1 MTTSSLPVPLVEH
14 DSFQLMIEA
23 ICDYAVYMLDCTG
36 HVVTWNRGAELS
48 KGYTSAEILGKH
60 FKILFTPEDSL
71 AGEAEKELDIA
82 REAGRFSAEGW
93 RLHKNGSRFWA
104 SVVLTAIRDPQGE
117 LLGFVKVLRDLTD
130 RKRQEDALLAMDA
143 ALREERDR
151 LQEERD
157 RFLAAAESSLDSIY
171 ICKAVRNQDGEIEDF
186 LFTYLNSNVETMVSI
201 PRPRMLGC
209 RMCEVLPVN
218 RSSGLFDRYKQVVL
232 TGEPLVLEL
241 PINDHDVKCAW
252 IRVQA
257 VKLHDGVAITAS
269 DVTGR
274 KSDEARI
281 LHLAHHDALTGL
293 PNRSIMDDRVGQA
306 IKSARRRDCRMAVL
320 LIDLDNFKQ
329 INDSLGHQAGD
340 EVLCGVATRLR
351 AALRESDTVIRIGG
365 DEFVIVVP
373 ELIKKD
379 DIHHL
384 EKKISAHIGEPML
397 IGDQSLQVTCSIGSA
412 LYPDDAE
419 DADALISHADTA
431 MYAAKRGGS
440 GRSFATG

>member
-171 ICKAVRNQDGEIEDF
+171 ICKAVRNQDG
-186 LFTYLNSNVETMVSI
+186 
-201 PRPRMLGC
+201 
-209 RMCEVLPVN
+209 
-218 RSSGLFDRYKQVVL
+218 
-232 TGEPLVLEL
+232 
-241 PINDHDVKCAW
+241 
-252 IRVQA
+252 
-257 VKLHDGVAITAS
+257 
-269 DVTGR
+269 
-274 KSDEARI
+274 
-281 LHLAHHDALTGL
+281 
-293 PNRSIMDDRVGQA
+293 
-306 IKSARRRDCRMAVL
+306 
-320 LIDLDNFKQ
+320 
-329 INDSLGHQAGD
+329 
-340 EVLCGVATRLR
+340 
-351 AALRESDTVIRIGG
+351 
-365 DEFVIVVP
+365 
-373 ELIKKD
+373 
-379 DIHHL
+379 
-384 EKKISAHIGEPML
+384 
-397 IGDQSLQVTCSIGSA
+397 
-412 LYPDDAE
+412 
-419 DADALISHADTA
+419 
-431 MYAAKRGGS
+431 
-440 GRSFATG
+440 